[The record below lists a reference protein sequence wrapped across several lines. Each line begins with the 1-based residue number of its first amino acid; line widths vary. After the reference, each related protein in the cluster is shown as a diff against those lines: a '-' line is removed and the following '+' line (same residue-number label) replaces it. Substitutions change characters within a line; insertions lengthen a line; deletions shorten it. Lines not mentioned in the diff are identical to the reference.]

1 MLHDILPSTSYV
13 IEGENQYT
21 EWVKN
26 VLCYK
31 SLMFIVITLHYKK

>member
-1 MLHDILPSTSYV
+1 MFHVILPSTSYV
-13 IEGENQYT
+13 VVCENQYT

-31 SLMFIVITLHYKK
+31 SLMFIVIKLH